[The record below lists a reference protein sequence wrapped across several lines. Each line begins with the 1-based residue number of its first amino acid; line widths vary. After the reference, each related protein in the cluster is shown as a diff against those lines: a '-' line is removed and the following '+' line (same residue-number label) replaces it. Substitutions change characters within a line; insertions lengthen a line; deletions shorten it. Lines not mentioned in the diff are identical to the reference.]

1 MNGENT
7 ILCQNPSDLARRAA
21 EEFVRLANLY
31 VTENGRFSVV
41 LSGGSTPKSLYT
53 LLATPEFCN
62 SIRWSQVYLFW
73 GDERCVPP
81 DHPDSNYR
89 MAHEALISKVP
100 IPKENIFR
108 MKGERSPQDAADEY
122 EQELIKYF
130 NLTEAT
136 LTCFDLILLGLV
148 IKYFNLTEATLTC
161 FDLILLGLGEDG
173 HTASLFPGSI
183 ALTETK
189 HLVTAPYVEHLKTH
203 RLTLTLPVL
212 NNSAF
217 IFFLVAGINKA
228 PVLREVLQS
237 ESDENDFPAQKIN
250 PQKGKLVWFVDRAAA
265 NSN

>member
-41 LSGGSTPKSLYT
+41 LSGGSTPKSLYA

-136 LTCFDLILLGLV
+136 LP
-148 IKYFNLTEATLTC
+148 C

>member
-41 LSGGSTPKSLYT
+41 LSGGSTPKSLYA

-136 LTCFDLILLGLV
+136 LP
-148 IKYFNLTEATLTC
+148 C

-237 ESDENDFPAQKIN
+237 ESDDNDFPAQKIK
-250 PQKGKLVWFVDRAAA
+250 PQRGELVWFVDKAAGPRFT
-265 NSN
+265 SR

>member
-136 LTCFDLILLGLV
+136 LP
-148 IKYFNLTEATLTC
+148 C

>member
-53 LLATPEFCN
+53 LLATPGFCN

-73 GDERCVPP
+73 GDERCVPL

-136 LTCFDLILLGLV
+136 LP
-148 IKYFNLTEATLTC
+148 C

-237 ESDENDFPAQKIN
+237 ESDDNDFPAQKIK
-250 PQKGKLVWFVDRAAA
+250 PQKGKLVWFVDKAAA
-265 NSN
+265 NLN

>member
-89 MAHEALISKVP
+89 MALEALISKVP

-108 MKGERSPQDAADEY
+108 MKGERSPHDAADEY

-136 LTCFDLILLGLV
+136 LP
-148 IKYFNLTEATLTC
+148 C

>member
-89 MAHEALISKVP
+89 MALEALISKVP

-136 LTCFDLILLGLV
+136 LP
-148 IKYFNLTEATLTC
+148 C